1 MALGWRSADLDT
13 AFLPF
18 LHGVGTE
25 IAFTDPVLMGSVG
38 VAPHTEADAPQFP
51 YDPAAADAA
60 LARGDPIAVQRARC
74 AAAWMGQSVNGKF
87 RTWEDVRFLRANWDG
102 PLIVKGIL
110 SAQVGVSRRESAMA
124 ALRPGLSE
132 VLRRAC

>member
-1 MALGWRSADLDT
+1 MAIGWRPYDIDSI
-13 AFLPF
+13 FLPF
-18 LHGVGTE
+18 MHSVGIQVALSDPKFME
-25 IAFTDPVLMGSVG
+25 AQGLKPFTDDDV
-38 VAPHTEADAPQFP
+38 PQFP

-110 SAQVGVSRRESAMA
+110 SAQVGSSRRESAMA